1 MKAGIKA
8 WLLRNIMRG
17 EAEGDKQTHSP
28 SLLMLLLSIIPP
40 ASLYLSL
47 YLISRFLS
55 HGTLLAIGDG
65 FP

>member
-1 MKAGIKA
+1 MKGGIKA

-40 ASLYLSL
+40 ASLSL
-47 YLISRFLS
+47 YLISGFLS
-55 HGTLLAIGDG
+55 HCTLLAISDG